1 MCWFFCVPIQ
11 KLIFISINCIFLS
24 VKGDWSGVSRWK
36 SITLLDNLFVWKI
49 VLYCTSQKIGPS
61 SFKNFIYKYV
71 HILSNLSLFY
81 GKQEIRMAQTKSFLP
96 FVVYQFIVDFL
107 VEIFTSLS
115 LSFVSQILKG
125 WKYNQSVDWWSY
137 GVLLYEMMIGQSPFH
152 GDDEDD
158 LFHSIMNDTPHY
170 PRWLSKEA
178 ASMLSLVRISRN
190 IHIIIWNV
198 SLLIL
203 WQKVAKNDQFPS
215 VIWVFFIDARNFFC
229 YCKNLYDSY
238 NLFLKNVHS
247 FI

>member
-107 VEIFTSLS
+107 VE
-115 LSFVSQILKG
+115 
-125 WKYNQSVDWWSY
+125 
-137 GVLLYEMMIGQSPFH
+137 
-152 GDDEDD
+152 
-158 LFHSIMNDTPHY
+158 
-170 PRWLSKEA
+170 
-178 ASMLSLVRISRN
+178 N
-190 IHIIIWNV
+190 IHIFILEFCFTDSERLEVQPV
-198 SLLIL
+198 SWLVVVRCSAVRDDDWPVTFPWRWRRRLISFHYE
-203 WQKVAKNDQFPS
+203 WHPS
-215 VIWVFFIDARNFFC
+215 
-229 YCKNLYDSY
+229 LP
-238 NLFLKNVHS
+238 
-247 FI
+247 